1 MFMSEMIDRY
11 VEIIGEA
18 AMDSLVNIAARL
30 KDRKIVHVNST
41 RAGGGVAEILS
52 SMVPLSKELGLDVS
66 WEVIEGDESFFNCT
80 KMLHN
85 TLQGMPGTLS
95 GRQMD
100 IYAETNARNAE
111 RLKDALQD
119 ADYVFIHDPQ
129 PAALI
134 NSFPQRKGKWIWRC
148 HIDVSAPNKWVWQF
162 IKNQVS
168 GYDASIFSLPDF
180 AQKLPHPQFLITP
193 SIDPLAEKNI
203 PLERSEVEKTYEELG
218 VPMDKPII
226 LQVSRF
232 DKFKDPLGVI
242 ESYRI
247 IKEHVDVRLVL
258 AGGEADDDPEA
269 SEILNEVRAAV
280 DGDEDISVLLLPSD
294 SHREINAL
302 QTGADVVMQKSLKE
316 GFGLTVTEAMW
327 KKKAVI
333 GGNVGGIRLQV
344 INRFNGFR
352 VRTPEGAAIRTRY
365 LLSHPW
371 KMEKMGRNAREYVL
385 ENFLITGHLRRYM
398 TLLISLEAQGGTWER
413 WV

>member
-1 MFMSEMIDRY
+1 MSEIINRY
-11 VEIIGEA
+11 AEIIGQA
-18 AMDSLVNIAARL
+18 AMDSLVNIAKRL
-30 KDRKIVHVNST
+30 KGKKIVHVNST

-52 SMVPLSKELGLDVS
+52 SMVPLSQELGLDVS

-85 TLQGMPGTLS
+85 TLQGIPGKLS
-95 GRQMD
+95 EQQMD
-100 IYAETNARNAE
+100 IYAKTNARNAE
-111 RLKDALQD
+111 RLKNVLQD

-134 NSFPQRKGKWIWRC
+134 NSFPQRKGKWVWRC
-148 HIDVSAPNKWVWQF
+148 HIDVSSPNKSVWQF
-162 IKNQVS
+162 VKKQVS

-203 PLERSEVEKTYEELG
+203 PLDRSEVEKTYKDLG

-280 DGDEDISVLLLPSD
+280 EGDEDISVLLLPSD
-294 SHREINAL
+294 SHRKINAL

-327 KKKAVI
+327 KRKAVI

-371 KMEKMGRNAREYVL
+371 TMEKMGRNAREYVL

-398 TLLISLEAQGGTWER
+398 IMLISLDEQGETWEK

>member
-1 MFMSEMIDRY
+1 MSEMIDRY
-11 VEIIGEA
+11 AEIIGEA

-148 HIDVSAPNKWVWQF
+148 HIDVSAPNKGVWQF

-294 SHREINAL
+294 SHREI
-302 QTGADVVMQKSLKE
+302 
-316 GFGLTVTEAMW
+316 
-327 KKKAVI
+327 
-333 GGNVGGIRLQV
+333 
-344 INRFNGFR
+344 
-352 VRTPEGAAIRTRY
+352 
-365 LLSHPW
+365 
-371 KMEKMGRNAREYVL
+371 
-385 ENFLITGHLRRYM
+385 
-398 TLLISLEAQGGTWER
+398 
-413 WV
+413 

>member
-1 MFMSEMIDRY
+1 MSEMIDRY

-30 KDRKIVHVNST
+30 KGKKIVHVNST

-52 SMVPLSKELGLDVS
+52 SMVPLSQELGLDVS

-95 GRQMD
+95 DRQMD
-100 IYAETNARNAE
+100 IYAQTNSRNAE
-111 RLKDALQD
+111 RLKDILQD

-134 NSFPQRKGKWIWRC
+134 KSFPQRKGKWIWRC
-148 HIDVSAPNKWVWQF
+148 HIDVSSPNKGVWQF
-162 IKNQVS
+162 IKEQVS

-203 PLERSEVEKTYEELG
+203 PLERSEVEKTYKDLG

-247 IKEHVDVRLVL
+247 IKEYVDVRLVL

-269 SEILNEVRAAV
+269 SEILSEVRAAV
-280 DGDEDISVLLLPSD
+280 NGDEDIFVLLLPSD
-294 SHREINAL
+294 SHRQINAL

-327 KKKAVI
+327 KRKAVI
-333 GGNVGGIRLQV
+333 GGNVGGIRLQI

-371 KMEKMGRNAREYVL
+371 KTEKMGRNAREYVL

-398 TLLISLEAQGGTWER
+398 TMLISMETDGGSWER

>member
-1 MFMSEMIDRY
+1 MSEIINRY
-11 VEIIGEA
+11 AEIIGQA
-18 AMDSLVNIAARL
+18 AMDSLVNIAKRL
-30 KDRKIVHVNST
+30 KEKKIVHVNST

-52 SMVPLSKELGLDVS
+52 SMVPLSQELGLDVS

-95 GRQMD
+95 EQQMD
-100 IYAETNARNAE
+100 IYAKTNARNAE
-111 RLKDALQD
+111 RLKNVLQD

-134 NSFPQRKGKWIWRC
+134 NSFPQRKGKWVWRC
-148 HIDVSAPNKWVWQF
+148 HIDVSSPNKSVWQF
-162 IKNQVS
+162 VKKQVS

-203 PLERSEVEKTYEELG
+203 PLDRSEVEKTYKDLG

-280 DGDEDISVLLLPSD
+280 EGDEDISVLLLPSD
-294 SHREINAL
+294 SHRKINAL

-327 KKKAVI
+327 KRKAVI

-398 TLLISLEAQGGTWER
+398 IMLISLDEQGETWEK

>member
-1 MFMSEMIDRY
+1 MSEIINRY
-11 VEIIGEA
+11 AEIIGQA
-18 AMDSLVNIAARL
+18 AMDSLVNIAKRL
-30 KDRKIVHVNST
+30 KGKKIVHVNST

-52 SMVPLSKELGLDVS
+52 SMVPLSQELGLDVS

-95 GRQMD
+95 EQQMD
-100 IYAETNARNAE
+100 IYAKTNARNAE
-111 RLKDALQD
+111 RLKNVLQD

-134 NSFPQRKGKWIWRC
+134 NSFPQRKGKWVWRC
-148 HIDVSAPNKWVWQF
+148 HIDVSSPNKSVWQF
-162 IKNQVS
+162 VKKQVS

-203 PLERSEVEKTYEELG
+203 PLDRSEVEKTYKDLG

-280 DGDEDISVLLLPSD
+280 EGDEDISVLLLPSD
-294 SHREINAL
+294 SHRKINAL

-327 KKKAVI
+327 KRKAVI

-398 TLLISLEAQGGTWER
+398 TMLISLDEQGETWER